1 MQLDVSTL
9 LGACREMRDDAG
21 TMRVYRCEDRAAILE
36 SCADAFQV
44 AIEEWLNTPLT
55 CAEAAT
61 ETGRS
66 PTTIRRYLTDGK
78 LLRVGTPGQPLVSR
92 RDLFG
97 VEPFTDPEDEVRRM
111 MEGREID

>member
-1 MQLDVSTL
+1 MACGTL
-9 LGACREMRDDAG
+9 LGACEEMRQDAEL
-21 TMRVYRCEDRAAILE
+21 MRAYTCDDRAAILE

-55 CAEAAT
+55 CAEAAA

-78 LLRVGTPGQPLVSR
+78 LLQIRTVEQSLVTR
-92 RDLFG
+92 RELFD
-97 VEPFTDPEDEVRRM
+97 VASFTDPEDEVRRM